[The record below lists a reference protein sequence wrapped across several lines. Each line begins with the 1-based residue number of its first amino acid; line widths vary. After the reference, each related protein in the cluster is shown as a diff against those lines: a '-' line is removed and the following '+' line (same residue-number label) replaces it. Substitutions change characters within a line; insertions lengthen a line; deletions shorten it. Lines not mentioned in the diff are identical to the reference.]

1 MSSEIRTPLPKR
13 ENNRT
18 QPHITKLRGML
29 DKVKAGAPAHD
40 DGIRFF
46 KTLDT
51 VDTFE
56 TSPPPMVK
64 IYARSLQFVMIMR
77 PPPTYGVNAH
87 CHNIRTFYSF
97 VFPVSF
103 SAFSIA
109 IKTFR

>member
-18 QPHITKLRGML
+18 QPYITKLRGML

-77 PPPTYGVNAH
+77 PPPH
-87 CHNIRTFYSF
+87 M
-97 VFPVSF
+97 VSML
-103 SAFSIA
+103 IA
-109 IKTFR
+109 IISVLSIRLSFL